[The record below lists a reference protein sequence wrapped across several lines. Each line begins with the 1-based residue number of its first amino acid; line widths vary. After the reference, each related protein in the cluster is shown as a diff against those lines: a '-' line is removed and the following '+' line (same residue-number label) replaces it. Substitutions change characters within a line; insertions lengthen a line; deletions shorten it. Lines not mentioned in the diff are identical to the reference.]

1 MTTTDY
7 RRLLGYAGDTNADA
21 CVWCNEIDAPLT
33 VTVMGESAGDEA
45 LMCYECQN
53 RREPCRD
60 CGKVLDERVY
70 PGGVCVPCR
79 DGRRS

>member
-21 CVWCNEIDAPLT
+21 YVWCGEIDEPLT

-53 RREPCRD
+53 HLEPGEG
-60 CGKVLDERVY
+60 CGRVLDERVY
-70 PGGVCVPCR
+70 PGGVCASCR
-79 DGRRS
+79 EGRRS